1 MAVWIVR
8 ASIALLLVSACK
20 DEPAGEG
27 PSPSAGPS
35 AAMLEAADE
44 EPQDAGAQQKGAA
57 SAAGER
63 VEIPAGKLVAG
74 STPGD
79 RGRDPMLEPALLE
92 LELPAFEIDKL
103 PYPNDPREAPK
114 TAVSR
119 QQAGELC
126 AARGGRL
133 CSELEWERACKGP
146 DATPYAGGQV
156 WDPGCATSPETCAS
170 GFGVLAMGMAM
181 REWTASDVL
190 PIEKLQPQAAAVR
203 GAASDAADVDHRCAR
218 RAAVSPDA
226 ASGDLGFRCCYGDAP
241 SATIPSPSYVAT
253 VRKVELSPSRLGEMF
268 AAIERLAPLAKEEIV
283 YFREEAAVDEIMRR
297 GRARGMDAGS
307 TPPNTELTTS
317 PIIWNPVP
325 GEEILL
331 VAGRSGEKTS
341 FIVAFHV
348 LPGDRHRVGNALV
361 MHDEVGPVAIVYN
374 PYVRRK
380 LHWTSCWECYGEVG
394 NITYRDDNRVVI
406 TQK

>member
-1 MAVWIVR
+1 
-8 ASIALLLVSACK
+8 
-20 DEPAGEG
+20 
-27 PSPSAGPS
+27 
-35 AAMLEAADE
+35 MLEAADE
-44 EPQDAGAQQKGAA
+44 EPADAGVQQKGVA
-57 SAAGER
+57 SDAGEK
-63 VEIPAGKLVAG
+63 VGIPAGKLVAG

-92 LELPAFEIDKL
+92 VELSAFEIDKL
-103 PYPNDPREAPK
+103 PYPNDPRQVPK
-114 TAVSR
+114 TAVTR
-119 QQAGELC
+119 EQAHELC
-126 AARGGRL
+126 AERGGRL

-146 DATPYAGGQV
+146 DATPYAGGQI
-156 WDPGCATSPETCAS
+156 WDPGCATAPETCAS

-203 GAASDAADVDHRCAR
+203 GAGAEAADVDHRCAHR
-218 RAAVSPDA
+218 VAVSPDA
-226 ASGDLGFRCCYGDAP
+226 GSGDIGFRCCYGDANA
-241 SATIPSPSYVAT
+241 ATIPSPSYVAT
-253 VRKVELSPSRLGEMF
+253 VRKVELPPSRLSEMF
-268 AAIERLAPLAKEEIV
+268 AGIERLAPLAKEEIV
-283 YFREEAAVDEIMRR
+283 YFREEAAVDEVMRR

-317 PIIWNPVP
+317 PMIWNPVP

-331 VAGRSGEKTS
+331 VIGRSGEKTS
-341 FIVAFHV
+341 FIVALHV
-348 LPGDRHRVGNALV
+348 LPGGRHRVGNALV
-361 MHDEVGPVAIVYN
+361 MEGEVGPVAIVYN